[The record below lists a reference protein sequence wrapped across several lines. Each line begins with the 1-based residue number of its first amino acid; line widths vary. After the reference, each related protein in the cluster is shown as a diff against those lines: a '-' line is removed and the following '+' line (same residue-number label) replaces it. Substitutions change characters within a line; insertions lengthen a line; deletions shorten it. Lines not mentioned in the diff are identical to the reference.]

1 MGVQRE
7 VGVKSGC
14 KQGCCAG
21 ARPGEVLAAHGAG
34 SGEHKDNQNRRCH
47 APIVGFAAV
56 RPL

>member
-1 MGVQRE
+1 
-7 VGVKSGC
+7 VKSGC